1 MGDYIFCK
9 IAYSDL
15 INNLKARK
23 EVDAVFITGSFAT
36 LKTWSASDLDLVVVL
51 NKNTLKLQSVYEK
64 INSIFADIFFFDKTD
79 LKRLL
84 RAKKLDGNS
93 MDGILLS
100 WIQKADIKFDKSGL
114 LTKIKR
120 RASKIHLFVS
130 NVEKRNILQRISY
143 NYNRN
148 ERYFKSKNKK
158 YLEALNILLMDSV
171 IELIIG
177 FLTLRDKPWRGEK
190 DAIAFIEKQDPA
202 FKHLF
207 LKLNRSMNIESKMKI
222 YKKMVKKVLPKE
234 LSLYSYEEPVCISK
248 NRNTKEEM
256 DKLNIFWNR
265 ISGKTIEK

>member
-1 MGDYIFCK
+1 MFSK
-9 IAYSDL
+9 ISYSDL
-15 INNLKARK
+15 INNLKDRK

-36 LKTWSASDLDLVVVL
+36 STAGRASDLDLVIVL
-51 NKNTLKLQSVYEK
+51 NENIPKLQSVYEK
-64 INSIFADIFFFDKTD
+64 IDGVFADIFFFDKTD
-79 LKRLL
+79 LKRLI

-114 LTKIKR
+114 LTKIKK

-158 YLEALNILLMDSV
+158 YLEALNILLMYSV
-171 IELIIG
+171 VELITG
-177 FLTLRDKPWRGEK
+177 FLILRDKPWRGEK
-190 DAIAFIEKQDPA
+190 DAIAFIEKQDPT
-202 FKHLF
+202 FKRLF
-207 LKLNRSMNIESKMKI
+207 LKFNRVMNIESKMKI
-222 YKKMVKKVLPKE
+222 YRKMVKKVLPKG

-248 NRNTKEEM
+248 NNNTKEEM
-256 DKLNIFWNR
+256 EKLKNFWNR
-265 ISGKTIEK
+265 ISRKIIEK